1 MVMATRNQIIYI
13 YGYNIITVLRE
24 ETAMGNNFTNI
35 NKTNNILSSQITE
48 YEKTR
53 PMALEIRFPT
63 NY

>member
-1 MVMATRNQIIYI
+1 MATINQIIYI

-53 PMALEIRFPT
+53 HMALAIRFPT